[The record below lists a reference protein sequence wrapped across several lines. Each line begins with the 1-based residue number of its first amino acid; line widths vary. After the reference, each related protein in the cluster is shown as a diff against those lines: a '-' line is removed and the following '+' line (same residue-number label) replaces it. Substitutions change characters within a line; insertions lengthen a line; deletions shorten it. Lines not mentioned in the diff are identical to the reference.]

1 MLLEFRVQNYRTF
14 KEEATFSLIASNYD
28 KSDRESENVRFDD
41 KFKLRILKSAAI
53 FGANASGKSK
63 FVDALEFVRWFALN
77 SFQSLKNGDPI
88 PVNPHLLSH
97 STGNQ
102 PSRFELVFLQEGSIF
117 RYGFEVNQSRVMK
130 EWLYK
135 RENRK
140 EVLIFNRDGDEI
152 NAHPILF
159 KIFRNE
165 FFKPFIRSNCL
176 LLSSAAQANDENVEK
191 IIRWFRKLKI
201 LSGLESKT
209 QEKMT
214 VLGSMDPQ
222 IKEKI
227 LSLLVSAD
235 TGIVNYEV
243 KVMPQDKFAELEV
256 GDNKTERKIIKNI
269 PSHIEGVITT
279 HLKFDEIS
287 GTTEEIEFSLVNDE
301 SGGTRKFFALAY
313 PILEALTEGN
323 TLIVDEFDSNLHPN
337 LTDKIIDLFNSVG
350 NVTGAQ
356 LIFNTHNTNL
366 LSSKLMRRDQVWFIE
381 KDINGAAKM
390 YSLSDIQVRKNDKFE
405 KEYLEGRYGAI
416 PYLAE
421 MRDFQNTPDV
431 RRQFN

>member
-14 KEEATFSLIASNYD
+14 KEEAIFSMIASNYD
-28 KSDRESENVRFDD
+28 KSERESENVGFDD

-63 FVDALEFVRWFALN
+63 FVDALSFVRWFALN
-77 SFQSLKNGDPI
+77 SFQSLKIGDPI

-97 STGNQ
+97 SSANQ

-117 RYGFEVNQSRVMK
+117 RYGFEVNATRVLK

-140 EVLIFNRDGDEI
+140 EVLIFDRDGDEI
-152 NAHPILF
+152 TAHPVLF
-159 KIFRNE
+159 RISKNE

-176 LLSSAAQANDENVEK
+176 LLSSAAQANDEYVEK
-191 IIRWFRKLKI
+191 IMNWFRKLKI
-201 LSGLESKT
+201 FSGVESKT

-214 VLGSMDPQ
+214 VSRSLDPQ

-235 TGIVNYEV
+235 TGIVNYDV
-243 KVMPQDKFAELEV
+243 KVMPQDKFVEPEV
-256 GDNKTERKIIKNI
+256 GDNKTKQKIIKNI
-269 PSHIEGVITT
+269 PSHIQGVTTT

-287 GTTEEIEFSLVNDE
+287 GTTEEVEFSLVNDE

-313 PILEALTEGN
+313 PIIEALTDGN

-350 NVTGAQ
+350 NVIGAQ

-381 KDINGAAKM
+381 KDICGAAKM

-405 KEYLEGRYGAI
+405 KEYLEGGYGAI

-421 MRDFQNTPDV
+421 MKILR
-431 RRQFN
+431 

>member
-14 KEEATFSLIASNYD
+14 KEEAIFSMIASNYD
-28 KSDRESENVRFDD
+28 KSERESENVGFDD

-63 FVDALEFVRWFALN
+63 FVDALSFVRWFALN
-77 SFQSLKNGDPI
+77 SFQSLKIGDPI

-97 STGNQ
+97 SSANQ
-102 PSRFELVFLQEGSIF
+102 PSRFDLVFLQEGSIF
-117 RYGFEVNQSRVMK
+117 RYGFEVNATRVLK

-140 EVLIFNRDGDEI
+140 EVLIFDRDGDEI
-152 NAHPILF
+152 TAHPVLF
-159 KIFRNE
+159 RISKNE

-176 LLSSAAQANDENVEK
+176 LLSSAAQANDEYVEK
-191 IIRWFRKLKI
+191 IMNWFRKLKI
-201 LSGLESKT
+201 FSGVESKT

-214 VLGSMDPQ
+214 VSRSLDPQ

-235 TGIVNYEV
+235 TGIVNYDV
-243 KVMPQDKFAELEV
+243 KVMPQDKFVEPEV
-256 GDNKTERKIIKNI
+256 GDNKTKQKIIKNI
-269 PSHIEGVITT
+269 PSHIQGVTTT

-287 GTTEEIEFSLVNDE
+287 GTTEEVEFSLVNDE

-323 TLIVDEFDSNLHPN
+323 TLIVDELDSNLHPN

-381 KDINGAAKM
+381 KDICGAAKM

-405 KEYLEGRYGAI
+405 KEYLEGGYGAI

-421 MRDFQNTPDV
+421 MKILR
-431 RRQFN
+431 